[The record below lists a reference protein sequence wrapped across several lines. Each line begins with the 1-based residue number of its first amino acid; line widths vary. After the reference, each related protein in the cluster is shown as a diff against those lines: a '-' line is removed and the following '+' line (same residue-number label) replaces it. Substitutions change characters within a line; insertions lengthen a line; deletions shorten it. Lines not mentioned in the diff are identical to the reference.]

1 MSLRVRASLVV
12 FFVLAGCSSP
22 PEVETIDP
30 AQWPQVLA
38 DYRGGI
44 TVINVWANWCRA
56 CLHFLPLF
64 VTLRERT
71 AYDDVEI
78 LSVIVEDPADA
89 AALAEA
95 EALVLELDARF
106 PHFAL
111 QTGVEEALAMLG
123 TDDLPVV
130 LVYDSE
136 GRLQH
141 RVDGD
146 PFEGEMHLEDVE
158 DAIDSVLTGS
168 EPGS

>member
-1 MSLRVRASLVV
+1 MSLRVRAALVIV
-12 FFVLAGCSSP
+12 FVLAGCSSP

-38 DYRGGI
+38 DYRGGV

-56 CLHFLPLF
+56 CVHFLPLF
-64 VTLRERT
+64 VTLRERV
-71 AYDDVEI
+71 AYDDVEF

-89 AALAEA
+89 AALAEG

-106 PHFAL
+106 PHFAV
-111 QTGVEEALAMLG
+111 QTGVEEALAILG
-123 TDDLPVV
+123 TDDLPAV
-130 LVYDSE
+130 LVYGTE

-141 RVDGD
+141 RVYGD

-158 DAIDSVLTGS
+158 DAIDAVLLRS
-168 EPGS
+168 EPDS

>member
-1 MSLRVRASLVV
+1 MSLRVRAALVA
-12 FFVLAGCSSP
+12 VLVMAACSSP
-22 PEVETIDP
+22 PEVETIEP
-30 AQWPQVLA
+30 ARWPQVLA
-38 DYRGGI
+38 DYRGEV

-64 VTLRERT
+64 VNLRERA
-71 AYDDVEI
+71 AYDDVEFV
-78 LSVIVEDPADA
+78 SVIVEDPADA

-106 PHFAL
+106 PHFAV

-123 TDDLPVV
+123 TDDLPAV
-130 LVYDSE
+130 LVYDAE

-146 PFEGEMHLEDVE
+146 AFEGEMHLEDVE
-158 DAIDSVLTGS
+158 DAIDAVLTGR